1 MIINNSVFCM
11 KHLVL
16 SLEEGEVVLTL
27 WRLCSV
33 EGFSRMDVGVIFV
46 SNSFSGTL
54 VELGLR

>member
-1 MIINNSVFCM
+1 M